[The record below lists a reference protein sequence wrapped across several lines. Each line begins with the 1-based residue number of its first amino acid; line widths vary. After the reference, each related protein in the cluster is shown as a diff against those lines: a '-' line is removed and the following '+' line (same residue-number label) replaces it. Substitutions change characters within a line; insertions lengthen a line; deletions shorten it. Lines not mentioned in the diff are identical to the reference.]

1 MDSQWIK
8 DIAHSVGFS
17 ACGIASARKLTKAE
31 ELFRRSLE
39 LGYQADMHFLER
51 DIEKRFDPQELLP
64 GCRSVIVV
72 TYNYLCDV
80 EPASDRYRTARYT
93 WIEDYHTLVKRM
105 LEEMVAEMQ
114 RVGECQCRVTVDS
127 SCISEKN
134 WAVEAGVACYGKNG
148 LVHNDH
154 GSFFVIGTI
163 LSDVTFDSYD
173 FPLESDCG
181 ECRFCVEKCPAKALD
196 TPYRVDARRCFAY
209 HTVENKNP
217 DTEIIEEAP
226 LLFGCDVC
234 QEVCPKNKKKF
245 PNLTN
250 VSKSSVF
257 LRLQNQGFEN
267 LSKEEFKTCFG
278 NTAIARRKYERL
290 YRAITIKRQS
300 LKNDHQRGREER
312 DSGLCQ

>member
-1 MDSQWIK
+1 MIK
-8 DIAHSVGFS
+8 DMALSVGFS
-17 ACGIASARKLTKAE
+17 ACGIAPAKRLSEAEAR
-31 ELFRRSLE
+31 FIHSLE
-39 LGYQADMHFLER
+39 MGFQADMHFLER
-51 DIEKRFDPQELLP
+51 NIARRFDPQLLLP

-93 WIEDYHTLVKRM
+93 WIEDYHILVKRL
-105 LEEMVAEMQ
+105 LEEMVTRIR
-114 RVGECQCRVTVDS
+114 RVEECRCRVTVDS

-148 LVHNDH
+148 IVHNDQ

-163 LSDVTFDSYD
+163 LSDLMVDSYD
-173 FPLESDCG
+173 FPRESDCG
-181 ECRFCVEKCPAKALD
+181 ECGLCVEKCPATALY

-209 HTVENKNP
+209 QTVENKNP
-217 DTEIIEEAP
+217 DTEILEKAP

-234 QEVCPKNKKKF
+234 QEVCPKNKKKS

-267 LSKEEFKTCFG
+267 LSAEEFSTCFG
-278 NTAIARRKYERL
+278 NTAIARRKYDRL
-290 YRAITIKRQS
+290 YRAIEIKRLS